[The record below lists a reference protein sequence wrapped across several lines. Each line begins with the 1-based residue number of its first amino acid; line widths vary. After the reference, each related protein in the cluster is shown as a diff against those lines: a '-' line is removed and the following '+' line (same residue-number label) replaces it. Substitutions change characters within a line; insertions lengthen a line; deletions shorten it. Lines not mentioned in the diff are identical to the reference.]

1 MLILNSLP
9 NLSDAELDDF
19 LEAVVVASKHGI
31 SAVKN
36 SSNELNWSFGQSFFF
51 ATTVVTTIGYGH
63 VTPISDGG
71 KVFCMVYALIG
82 IPLLLVLLSASVER
96 LLVPTNWVLG
106 LLNRKLGHLYQPF
119 NIRLLHLSVIGEID
133 VLFLCKN
140 I

>member
-119 NIRLLHLSVIGEID
+119 NIRLLHLSVIGEIE